1 MGMTCS
7 SLAEINTNVSNNIMT
22 IINLKDV
29 EYKVNE
35 AVKTINFDT
44 PNANIISLTEAL
56 KTESSATGQLAMQD
70 IVENRHIA
78 SERQVPMCQDTGM
91 VIVFAD
97 IGEEVQFSNGNL
109 RNAISSGVQKGYQEG
124 YLRKSVVAEPLFERK
139 KSII

>member
-1 MGMTCS
+1 
-7 SLAEINTNVSNNIMT
+7 MT

-44 PNANIISLTEAL
+44 PDANIISLTEAL

-139 KSII
+139 NTNNNAPVGISTGTGD